1 MVNDLEHVFF
11 WLIKVNQLNVGYD
24 WFVAQG
30 IDSARVKV
38 SLLSDGTAT
47 YNNFY
52 NYFGDPATA
61 QQNWETYAAEVENV
75 FR

>member
-1 MVNDLEHVFF
+1 M
-11 WLIKVNQLNVGYD
+11 
-24 WFVAQG
+24 
-30 IDSARVKV
+30 KV

-61 QQNWETYAAEVENV
+61 QQNWDAYAAEVEALDWNHGDV
-75 FR
+75 IPKPVPSSSSNRGRGLTTSRPVPAIAW